1 MSSRLRFVPKRPI
14 GRPKKYGPILHAL
27 EDNSLY
33 TPALITMLAVE
44 KGFIQ
49 EKQRTRLRG
58 CLSKFSRN
66 QNHAFPIKGDGQV
79 TLPGQPPTPAFWGHR
94 WKAYAQSH
102 LEEA

>member
-27 EDNSLY
+27 EYNSLY

-49 EKQRTRLRG
+49 EKHRT
-58 CLSKFSRN
+58 
-66 QNHAFPIKGDGQV
+66 
-79 TLPGQPPTPAFWGHR
+79 
-94 WKAYAQSH
+94 
-102 LEEA
+102 